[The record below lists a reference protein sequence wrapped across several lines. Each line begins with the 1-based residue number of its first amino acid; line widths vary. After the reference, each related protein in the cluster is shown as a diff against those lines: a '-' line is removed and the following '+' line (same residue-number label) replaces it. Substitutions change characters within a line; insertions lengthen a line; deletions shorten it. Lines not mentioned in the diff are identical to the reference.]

1 VTGLLWVG
9 KKKMINTTIKIV
21 SRYFNLIK
29 DWLPIDSLHKNAC
42 KIVQDSIS
50 AE

>member
-1 VTGLLWVG
+1 
-9 KKKMINTTIKIV
+9 MTTIKIV

-50 AE
+50 ANSTLELERIEIKKR